1 MTLPMPDHGGLL
13 PPCRLAGTGRVA
25 GRCAGSGSRPLDA
38 ASHEAC
44 LPQAR
49 SRTPCN
55 RLHEGYAV
63 AATQAKRQP
72 CYRERIRAGTTPV
85 PSRIPMNRRAKPQRR
100 PSATPKPVEPREHF
114 YNGLDSLPE
123 NQPASVIA
131 FRLQM
136 IGDPDLQAS
145 PETGQPGHSGCDER
159 FTGASAECRLSR
171 TGGTHRTI
179 IAMIAA
185 NRLDSS

>member
-1 MTLPMPDHGGLL
+1 
-13 PPCRLAGTGRVA
+13 
-25 GRCAGSGSRPLDA
+25 
-38 ASHEAC
+38 
-44 LPQAR
+44 
-49 SRTPCN
+49 
-55 RLHEGYAV
+55 
-63 AATQAKRQP
+63 
-72 CYRERIRAGTTPV
+72 
-85 PSRIPMNRRAKPQRR
+85 MNRRSKPQRR
-100 PSATPKPVEPREHF
+100 PSATPKPVESREHF
-114 YNGLDSLPE
+114 YNRLDSLPE

-145 PETGQPGHSGCDER
+145 PETGQPGHSGREER

-171 TGGTHRTI
+171 TGGTHRMI

>member
-1 MTLPMPDHGGLL
+1 
-13 PPCRLAGTGRVA
+13 
-25 GRCAGSGSRPLDA
+25 
-38 ASHEAC
+38 
-44 LPQAR
+44 
-49 SRTPCN
+49 
-55 RLHEGYAV
+55 
-63 AATQAKRQP
+63 
-72 CYRERIRAGTTPV
+72 
-85 PSRIPMNRRAKPQRR
+85 MNRRAKPQRR